1 MKDYTV
7 YFIIKKDRHGY
18 LNQETVKAH
27 NKKEAVKMAREMVRA
42 NTGRNAFNA
51 TCNSPLVTRTGC
63 LFNGMLY
70 QKYDPTFHTL
80 W

>member
-27 NKKEAVKMAREMVRA
+27 NKKEAVKMVRDMVKT
-42 NTGRNAFNA
+42 NTGRNAFSA
-51 TCNSPLVTRTGC
+51 TCNSPLVIQAGC
-63 LFNGMLY
+63 LFNDMLY